1 MAGLGVGLAWANG
14 VGGGEQGTFYMLGL
28 PALLCAGDLPT
39 RATPT
44 HRATGKET
52 TFGCGNR
59 ILSGL
64 LRGKS

>member
-39 RATPT
+39 RAT
-44 HRATGKET
+44 GKET

-64 LRGKS
+64 LCGKS

>member
-1 MAGLGVGLAWANG
+1 MAGLGVGLAWADG
-14 VGGGEQGTFYMLGL
+14 VGGGEQGTFYTLGL

-39 RATPT
+39 RATLT

-52 TFGCGNR
+52 AFGCGNR

>member
-39 RATPT
+39 RAIPT
-44 HRATGKET
+44 HRATGSE
-52 TFGCGNR
+52 F
-59 ILSGL
+59 
-64 LRGKS
+64 